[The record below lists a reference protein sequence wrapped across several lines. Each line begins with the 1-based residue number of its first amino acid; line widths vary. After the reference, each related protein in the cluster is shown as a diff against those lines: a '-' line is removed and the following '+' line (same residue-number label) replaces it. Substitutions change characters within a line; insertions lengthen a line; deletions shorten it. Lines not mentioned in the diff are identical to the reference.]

1 MTAFS
6 EGAAKLLVATTVIE
20 VGVDVPAATVMVIEH
35 AERFGLAQLHQLRG
49 RIGRGDKPATCL
61 LLYQTPLGE
70 AAKARLATLRE
81 TLQSGGHHLWLCA
94 QDAAAHGMNE
104 LANERAASDA
114 DLVVV
119 LGGDGTVLRAVS
131 MLNGAPVPVLG
142 VNVGVLGYLT
152 EVNVAAAI
160 DSVTKTLSGVAGR
173 DYLIDE
179 RMLLSVNVTK
189 QDGSVMAWRALNEA
203 VLEKS
208 QSGHTVWIDVV
219 VNHELFERYSADGV
233 IIATPTGST
242 AYSMSARGPV
252 VSPRHRAMVVTP
264 VSPHMNFDRSLVLD
278 PNEHLA
284 MRVAGTRPV
293 DVSID
298 GRRVISLGEGDTVE
312 FAPDSCTANFVRFAP
327 PKFHQIL
334 RSKFG
339 LGD

>member
-1 MTAFS
+1 MSIGCAHERRELLNSLNVMANVLVVAHHTRAEVRPLLNDLRAMLTA
-6 EGAAKLLVATTVIE
+6 
-20 VGVDVPAATVMVIEH
+20 
-35 AERFGLAQLHQLRG
+35 
-49 RIGRGDKPATCL
+49 
-61 LLYQTPLGE
+61 
-70 AAKARLATLRE
+70 
-81 TLQSGGHHLWLCA
+81 GGHHMWLCKD
-94 QDAAAHGMNE
+94 DALAHGMAE
-104 LANERAASDA
+104 LANERLASDA

-119 LGGDGTVLRAVS
+119 LGGDGTVLRAVN

-152 EVNVAAAI
+152 EVNVQSAVDA
-160 DSVTKTLSGVAGR
+160 VVKTLSGTAGR

-179 RMLLSVNVTK
+179 RMLLSVGVV
-189 QDGSVMAWRALNEA
+189 QRDGTRRTWRALNEA
-203 VLEKS
+203 VLEKH

-252 VSPRHRAMVVTP
+252 VSPRHRAMIVTP

-278 PNEHLA
+278 PAEHLA
-284 MRVAGTRPV
+284 MTVAGTRPV

-298 GRRVISLGEGDTVE
+298 GQRVVSLGEGDTVE
-312 FAPDSCTANFVRFAP
+312 FAPDLCTAHFVRFVQ